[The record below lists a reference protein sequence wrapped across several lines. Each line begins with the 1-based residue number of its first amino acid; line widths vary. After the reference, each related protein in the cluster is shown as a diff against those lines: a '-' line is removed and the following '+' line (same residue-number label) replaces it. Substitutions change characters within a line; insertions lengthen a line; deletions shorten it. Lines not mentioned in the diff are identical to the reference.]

1 MRQATNPQMPVLGSD
16 MSNKSPIE
24 EIELIY
30 QLTKAS
36 SSARMLSQQK
46 KDFLNLVLD
55 NKKGIL
61 EHCKAFDSIL
71 DTPLHDSIAS
81 LLPVNKRVINRDSNN
96 TELATMVS
104 KLLNPLKVLRTNVL
118 SQYEEEKKRKA
129 HSLCSFSNG
138 VPKETPVLKVL
149 NKSFE
154 LFKVLE
160 EDIYAHCTIP
170 TIHTVV
176 KPLKLTS
183 IQRQRKWRKDLV
195 PV

>member
-1 MRQATNPQMPVLGSD
+1 MPVLGSD

-36 SSARMLSQQK
+36 NSARMLSQQK

-96 TELATMVS
+96 TELAIIVS
-104 KLLNPLKVLRTNVL
+104 ILLNPLKVLRTNVL
-118 SQYEEEKKRKA
+118 SQYE
-129 HSLCSFSNG
+129 
-138 VPKETPVLKVL
+138 KE
-149 NKSFE
+149 
-154 LFKVLE
+154 
-160 EDIYAHCTIP
+160 
-170 TIHTVV
+170 
-176 KPLKLTS
+176 
-183 IQRQRKWRKDLV
+183 
-195 PV
+195 